1 MIDGTDKLEQE
12 VIDELNE
19 KIGEPS
25 GNPFAAYCVQFPY
38 RVEITLEEDDHN
50 TRIQIDTKSEEVTFA
65 RSEEDAR
72 LAHEQTQKHSKRVYC
87 NHIINFVRDHVWDA
101 DPDKMTIT
109 YLGNPSITKL
119 TDEEVD
125 AYERE
130 LVEL

>member
-50 TRIQIDTKSEEVTFA
+50 TRIQIDTKIMSEDFLMQSLIITI
-65 RSEEDAR
+65 
-72 LAHEQTQKHSKRVYC
+72 KHWMIFSPL
-87 NHIINFVRDHVWDA
+87 NI
-101 DPDKMTIT
+101 M
-109 YLGNPSITKL
+109 
-119 TDEEVD
+119 
-125 AYERE
+125 ERGKCQ
-130 LVEL
+130 V

>member
-1 MIDGTDKLEQE
+1 MNDDTDKLEQE

-38 RVEITLEEDDHN
+38 RVEMTLPEDDHN

-72 LAHEQTQKHSKRVYC
+72 LAHELTQRHSRRVYC
-87 NHIINFVRDHVWDA
+87 KHITDFARDNMWHV
-101 DPDKMTIT
+101 DPENMTIT
-109 YLGNPSITKL
+109 FLDKPSVTKL
-119 TDEEVD
+119 TDEEVG

-130 LVEL
+130 VVEL